1 MNYIENIQPI
11 NIEKEIKDSFL
22 DYAMSVI
29 ITRALP
35 DVRDGLKPVHRRILY
50 AMQEL
55 RNYFNRPHLK
65 SARVVGDTVGKFHP
79 HGDMAVYN
87 TMVRMAQ
94 DFALRYPLVDGQ
106 GNFGSVD
113 GDPPAAMRYTE
124 VRMSRVTHE
133 LLQDIDKDT
142 INFGDNYDGSLREP
156 LVLPARIPNLLING
170 SSGIAVGMATNI
182 PPHNLGEVV
191 DGLIALIHNPDM
203 TIGELTRIIPGPD
216 FPTAGFIYGQQGLR
230 DAYHTGRGIIKVR
243 GRIMIETRARDKRK
257 SIIINELPYQVNK
270 ARLLES
276 IAELYRNKKIEGIH
290 EIRDESDRD
299 GMRIVIEVKRDYPP
313 EVISNTLYKLTQLE
327 TSFGINMMAI
337 VNQAPVVLTLKEI
350 LSHFLDHRREIII
363 RRTKFDLAKAEA
375 RAHILDGLRAALDKL
390 DQVINLIRNS
400 ETPAIAKTRLQEEL
414 EITEIQAQ
422 AILDLRLHR
431 LTGLEREAVETE
443 YQELMAKIADFKDI
457 LGSEQRIFGIIEEEL
472 IELKETFGDER
483 RTEII
488 DHVQGE
494 LNAEDFIVEEDMVV
508 TISHTGYIKR
518 SPISLYRA
526 QRRGGKGITGS
537 RPKEED
543 FVERLYIASTHSYIL
558 FLTSAGH
565 LHWKKVHEV
574 PQGGRLARGKAM
586 VNLLDL
592 APGETVATV
601 LPVKDLNEEDRFVV
615 MATKKGL
622 VKRTE
627 LKAFSHPSR
636 RGIICLTINEGD
648 ELVSAALSNGQNKIF
663 LATSNGKAITFAEND
678 VRSMG
683 RNAAGVRGIRL
694 AKEDLVVG
702 MEILSEAGEVS
713 ILTVTANGFGKRS
726 SVSDYRKQGRGGLG
740 LITIKT
746 SERNGPVIGVF
757 LVVDEDEL
765 MLITNTGR
773 IIRTRVKEIRVIS
786 RNTQGVKLID
796 ISPEE
801 KVSDVARL
809 DEKDDEDE
817 DE

>member
-1 MNYIENIQPI
+1 MNYIENIQPV

-55 RNYFNRPHLK
+55 RNYANRPYLK

-79 HGDMAVYN
+79 HGDMAVYD
-87 TMVRMAQ
+87 TLVRMGQ
-94 DFALRYPLVDGQ
+94 DFSLRYPLVDKQ

-124 VRMSRVTHE
+124 VRMARVSHE

-142 INFGDNYDGSLREP
+142 INFGDNYDGSLQEP

-191 DGLIALIHNPDM
+191 DGLITLIHNPDI

-216 FPTAGFIYGQQGLR
+216 FPTAGFIYGRQGLR
-230 DAYHTGRGIIKVR
+230 DAYRTGRGIIKVR
-243 GRIMIETRARDKRK
+243 GRMMIETRARDKRK

-276 IAELYRNKKIEGIH
+276 IAELYRDKKIEGIN
-290 EIRDESDRD
+290 EIRDESDRE

-337 VNQAPVVLTLKEI
+337 VNQAPVILTLKEI
-350 LSHFLDHRREIII
+350 LSYFLDHRREIII
-363 RRTKFDLAKAEA
+363 RRTKFDLARAEA
-375 RAHILDGLRAALDKL
+375 RAHILEGLRAALDKL
-390 DQVINLIRNS
+390 DQVIDLIRNS
-400 ETPAIAKTRLQEEL
+400 DTPATAKTRLQEEL

-443 YQELMAKIADFKDI
+443 YQELMASIADFKDI
-457 LGSEQRIFGIIEEEL
+457 LGSEQRIFNIIEEEL

-488 DHVQGE
+488 EYVQGE

-526 QRRGGKGITGS
+526 QRRGGKGVTGS

-543 FVERLYIASTHSYIL
+543 FVERLYIASTHSYLL

-592 APGETVATV
+592 APGESVATV

-636 RGIICLTINEGD
+636 RGIICLTINKGD

-663 LATSNGKAITFAEND
+663 LATSSGKAITFAEND

-683 RNAAGVRGIRL
+683 RSAAGVRGIRL
-694 AKEDLVVG
+694 AEEDPVVG
-702 MEILSEAGEVS
+702 MEILSEASEVS

-757 LVVDEDEL
+757 QVVDEDEL
-765 MLITNTGR
+765 MLITDTGR

-809 DEKDDEDE
+809 DEKDDDDE
-817 DE
+817 

>member
-1 MNYIENIQPI
+1 MNYIENIQPV

-55 RNYFNRPHLK
+55 RNYANRPYIK

-79 HGDMAVYN
+79 HGDMAVYD
-87 TMVRMAQ
+87 TLVRMGQ
-94 DFALRYPLVDGQ
+94 DFSLRYPLVDKQ

-124 VRMSRVTHE
+124 VRMARVSHE

-142 INFGDNYDGSLREP
+142 INFGDNYDGSLQEP

-191 DGLIALIHNPDM
+191 DGLIALIHNPDI
-203 TIGELTRIIPGPD
+203 TIGELTKIIPGPD
-216 FPTAGFIYGQQGLR
+216 FPTAGFIYGRQGLR
-230 DAYHTGRGIIKVR
+230 DAYRTGRGIIKVR
-243 GRIMIETRARDKRK
+243 GRMMIETRARDKRK

-276 IAELYRNKKIEGIH
+276 IAELYRDKKIEGIN
-290 EIRDESDRD
+290 EIRDESDRE

-350 LSHFLDHRREIII
+350 LGHFLDHRREIII
-363 RRTKFDLAKAEA
+363 RRTKFDLARAEA
-375 RAHILDGLRAALDKL
+375 RAHILEGLRAALDKL
-390 DQVINLIRNS
+390 DQVIDLIRNS
-400 ETPAIAKTRLQEEL
+400 DTPATAKTRLQEEL

-443 YQELMAKIADFKDI
+443 YQELMASIADFKDI
-457 LGSEQRIFGIIEEEL
+457 LGSEQRIFNIIEEEL

-488 DHVQGE
+488 EYVQGE

-526 QRRGGKGITGS
+526 QRRGGKGVTGS

-543 FVERLYIASTHSYIL
+543 FVERLYIASTHSYLL

-592 APGETVATV
+592 APGESVATV

-636 RGIICLTINEGD
+636 RGIICLTINKGD

-663 LATSNGKAITFAEND
+663 LATSSGKAITFAEND

-683 RNAAGVRGIRL
+683 RSAAGVRGIRL
-694 AKEDLVVG
+694 AEEDLVVG
-702 MEILSEAGEVS
+702 MEILSEASEVS

-757 LVVDEDEL
+757 QVVDEDEL
-765 MLITNTGR
+765 MLITDTGR

-809 DEKDDEDE
+809 DEKDDDDE
-817 DE
+817 

>member
-1 MNYIENIQPI
+1 MNYIENIQPV

-55 RNYFNRPHLK
+55 RNYFNRPYLK
-65 SARVVGDTVGKFHP
+65 SARIVGDTVGKFHP
-79 HGDMAVYN
+79 HGDSAVYE
-87 TMVRMAQ
+87 TLVRMAQ
-94 DFALRYPLVDGQ
+94 DFSLRYPLIDKQ
-106 GNFGSVD
+106 GNFGSID

-124 VRMSRVTHE
+124 ARMARVSHE

-142 INFGDNYDGSLREP
+142 VNFGDNYDGSLQEP

-182 PPHNLGEVV
+182 PPHNLGEVA
-191 DGLIALIHNPDM
+191 DGLIALIHNPDI
-203 TIGELTRIIPGPD
+203 TIGELTGIIPGPD

-230 DAYHTGRGIIKVR
+230 DAYRTGRGIIKVR
-243 GRIMIETRARDKRK
+243 GRIVIETRARDKKK
-257 SIIINELPYQVNK
+257 SIIISELPYQVNK
-270 ARLLES
+270 SRLMES
-276 IAELYRNKKIEGIH
+276 IAELYRNKKIEGIS
-290 EIRDESDRD
+290 EIRDESDRE

-313 EVISNTLYKLTQLE
+313 EVISNTLYKHTQLE

-337 VNQAPVVLTLKEI
+337 VNQAPVILTLKEI

-375 RAHILDGLRAALDKL
+375 RAHILEGLRAALDKL
-390 DQVINLIRNS
+390 DLVIDLIRNS
-400 ETPAIAKTRLQEEL
+400 DTPAIARTRLQEEL
-414 EITEIQAQ
+414 GISEIQAQ

-431 LTGLEREAVETE
+431 LTGLEREAVENE
-443 YQELMAKIADFKDI
+443 YQELVAKIADFKDI
-457 LGSEQRIFGIIEEEL
+457 LESEQRVFNIIEEEL

-526 QRRGGKGITGS
+526 QRRGGKGVTGS

-543 FVERLYIASTHSYIL
+543 FVERLYIASTHSYLL

-601 LPVKDLNEEDRFVV
+601 LPVKDLNEDDHFVV

-627 LKAFSHPSR
+627 LTAFSHPSR
-636 RGIICLTINEGD
+636 RGIICLTIKEGD

-663 LATSNGKAITFAEND
+663 LATSSGKAITFAEND

-694 AKEDLVVG
+694 AEEDLVVG
-702 MEILSEAGEVS
+702 MEILSEASEVS

-757 LVVDEDEL
+757 QVVDEDEL
-765 MLITNTGR
+765 MLITDTGR

-796 ISPEE
+796 INPDE

-809 DEKDDEDE
+809 DEKDDD
-817 DE
+817 